1 MGCGPVQDGLGRVA
15 RSRDDGDEHGE
26 RFHQDLK
33 YFEQRY
39 QGFWDPNMLGDYCW
53 SIIRETAVGSYK
65 KKRKISRF

>member
-1 MGCGPVQDGLGRVA
+1 M
-15 RSRDDGDEHGE
+15 SDEHGE

-53 SIIRETAVGSYK
+53 SIIRKTAVGSYK